1 MLSRADIIIRSK
13 DPEKKKWREKQQHC
27 IRGDML
33 QNDPLTKCVL
43 ILFPRG
49 TQKFSLPLTTHHRT
63 SQAQLKCPQQRTQYR
78 EKSLKQKQKRR
89 NKIVVSYCKQ
99 KLQKVSYLVLLYY
112 FFNTQHPKMNK
123 SRPVPGSWETNAA
136 MEKET
141 MIPWGGGYR
150 RKCLGYQ
157 MTKATM
163 SFAKSL
169 SSSEAGDFRQEEPPK
184 CIHPLLS
191 NSNGATTKTGL
202 YICIGIIKWSFF
214 NQIS

>member
-1 MLSRADIIIRSK
+1 MHIYSSPSSLWCDVCLRWLCWQHNKALPLLAGWLLQICSVAEDEGRHASKSHIYCLIARVIKTLPHILGAMLYVVEGRYYYTEQGSREEVEGKATTLY
-13 DPEKKKWREKQQHC
+13 P
-27 IRGDML
+27 GDML

-123 SRPVPGSWETNAA
+123 RRPVPGSWETNAA

-141 MIPWGGGYR
+141 MIP
-150 RKCLGYQ
+150 
-157 MTKATM
+157 
-163 SFAKSL
+163 
-169 SSSEAGDFRQEEPPK
+169 
-184 CIHPLLS
+184 
-191 NSNGATTKTGL
+191 
-202 YICIGIIKWSFF
+202 
-214 NQIS
+214 